1 MENRKICTKIRFE
14 TGRLIACEN
23 IAIERL
29 NSEPLLLLSPAVQ
42 KPKRDECA
50 WRKMW
55 DLAVPEHYFSLSP
68 PVMIGINLCAH
79 IGEAECAENAKK
91 WPWMNERAELC

>member
-1 MENRKICTKIRFE
+1 MFIGPYKYPHILHGKQENLYQNKVE

-23 IAIERL
+23 IVIERL
-29 NSEPLLLLSPAVQ
+29 NSEPLLLLSPTVQ

-55 DLAVPEHYFSLSP
+55 DLAVPEHYFSLSLP
-68 PVMIGINLCAH
+68 Q
-79 IGEAECAENAKK
+79 
-91 WPWMNERAELC
+91 